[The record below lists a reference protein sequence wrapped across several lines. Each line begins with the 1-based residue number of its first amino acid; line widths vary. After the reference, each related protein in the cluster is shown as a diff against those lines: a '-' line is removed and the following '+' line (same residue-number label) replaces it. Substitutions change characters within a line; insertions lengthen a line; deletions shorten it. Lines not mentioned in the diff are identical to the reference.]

1 MKTER
6 RGLILS
12 AVMSLVLGSVA
23 LVASVITGSQ
33 VILLDGLFNLI
44 YSVMAFF
51 SVRVAT
57 LLAVPD
63 NEKYPFG
70 FAYFESLVNAAKG
83 LLILGVGLLALGDSV
98 LVLLAGG
105 REITAEFAIV
115 YAVFATAASLVSM
128 ILLGRVRR
136 HTSSPLVEADYANW
150 RINTTISAS
159 VLIAFCLIP
168 VANMSGWSAL
178 TPYVDPLMV
187 AVVVVLFCLSAPF
200 RMASEAIKELLN
212 RAPPSRIR
220 HPVQSAVE
228 EVLGHWPVS
237 DFSLR
242 MVRPGRTLYL
252 VIYVVLP
259 EDSHVSDL
267 KTLDRL
273 REQLDNG
280 VRAICSPLILD
291 VVFTADS
298 RWVVPTNGY
307 Q

>member
-23 LVASVITGSQ
+23 LVASRYNRLPGNTAGWSFQPDLQRYGI
-33 VILLDGLFNLI
+33 
-44 YSVMAFF
+44 F

-83 LLILGVGLLALGDSV
+83 LLILGVGLLALGIQCWCCWPVD
-98 LVLLAGG
+98 A
-105 REITAEFAIV
+105 R
-115 YAVFATAASLVSM
+115 SLRSSRLSTRYLPPRQAWSVSM

-178 TPYVDPLMV
+178 TPYVDP
-187 AVVVVLFCLSAPF
+187 
-200 RMASEAIKELLN
+200 
-212 RAPPSRIR
+212 
-220 HPVQSAVE
+220 
-228 EVLGHWPVS
+228 
-237 DFSLR
+237 
-242 MVRPGRTLYL
+242 
-252 VIYVVLP
+252 
-259 EDSHVSDL
+259 
-267 KTLDRL
+267 
-273 REQLDNG
+273 
-280 VRAICSPLILD
+280 
-291 VVFTADS
+291 
-298 RWVVPTNGY
+298 
-307 Q
+307 